1 MGKTKEKRDWRS
13 FLKDFLLTLK
23 QSDVRIYSIVV
34 TYYMLLSFF
43 PLLIVIGNTLPY
55 LNIDDA
61 ALYPYIQELLP
72 PDIYRILKDTIQDLL
87 SNSNGG
93 LLSISALGTF
103 WAISKGINAIRIS
116 LDNAYGVSKGKVQI
130 VRRVLSFFMIFLL
143 MLALVILMF
152 VMGFGQVI
160 IEHVIP
166 ILGLPD
172 DNILAT
178 FQTLRWPVTI
188 SVLFVVM
195 TCIYYFLPSAKIHF
209 TTILYGAVFTSI
221 AWMAVTQLF
230 SLYMTH
236 FSGRLSSYGIIGGF
250 ILFMFWLNIAA
261 SVIIIGGVLNVTIER
276 LRYGR
281 IQPRES
287 FVGNYVESTM
297 QKVKEKRDE
306 KKKDNSVN

>member
-1 MGKTKEKRDWRS
+1 MGKNTENRGWQS
-13 FLKDFLLTLK
+13 FLKGFLLTLK

-43 PLLIVIGNTLPY
+43 PLLIVIGNMLPY
-55 LNIDDA
+55 LRIDDT
-61 ALYPYIQELLP
+61 ALYPYIKELLP
-72 PDIYRILKDTIQDLL
+72 PDIYRILKDTIEGLL
-87 SNSNGG
+87 SKSNGG

-116 LDNAYGVSKGKVQI
+116 LDKAYGLSKGKVQI
-130 VRRVLSFFMIFLL
+130 VRRVLSFFMVFLL
-143 MLALVILMF
+143 MLVLLTLMF

-160 IEHVIP
+160 LEYILP

-172 DNILAT
+172 DILTA
-178 FQTLRWPVTI
+178 FQTLRWPVTVT
-188 SVLFVVM
+188 VLFVVM

-209 TTILYGAVFTSI
+209 TTILYGSVFTSLS
-221 AWMAVTQLF
+221 WMTVTQFF
-230 SLYMTH
+230 SLYMTR
-236 FSGRLSSYGIIGGF
+236 FSGKLSSYGIIGGF

-261 SVIIIGGVLNVTIER
+261 SVIIIGGILNATIER
-276 LRYGR
+276 LKYGE

-287 FVGNYVESTM
+287 FVGNYVEHTM
-297 QKVKEKRDE
+297 QKVIEKRDE

>member
-1 MGKTKEKRDWRS
+1 MGEPKENRS
-13 FLKDFLLTLK
+13 FRTFVKVFIETLK
-23 QSDVRIYSIVV
+23 QADVRIYSIVV

-43 PLLIVIGNTLPY
+43 PLLIVIGNILPY

-61 ALYPYIQELLP
+61 ALYPYIRELLP
-72 PDIYRILKDTIQDLL
+72 PDIYRILKDTIEDLL
-87 SNSNGG
+87 SKSNGG

-116 LDNAYGVSKGKVQI
+116 LDKAYGVSNEKIQI
-130 VRRVLSFFMIFLL
+130 VRRTLSFFMIFLL
-143 MLALVILMF
+143 MLALLLLML

-160 IEHVIP
+160 LEHVLP
-166 ILGLPD
+166 ILGLPEE
-172 DNILAT
+172 ILTT

-188 SVLFVVM
+188 SVLLVVM

-209 TTILYGAVFTSI
+209 KAILFGTVFTTIS
-221 AWMAVTQLF
+221 WMTVTQFF

-236 FSGRLSSYGIIGGF
+236 FSGKLSSYGIIGGF
-250 ILFMFWLNIAA
+250 ILFMFWLNVAA

-276 LRYGR
+276 VLYGK
-281 IQPRES
+281 IEPRES
-287 FVGNYVESTM
+287 FVGNYVESTV

-306 KKKDNSVN
+306 KKKDNSPN

>member
-1 MGKTKEKRDWRS
+1 MGENIEKRGWRT
-13 FLKDFLLTLK
+13 FIKDFLLTLR

-43 PLLIVIGNTLPY
+43 PLLIVIGNMLPY
-55 LNIDDA
+55 LRIDDA
-61 ALYPYIQELLP
+61 ALYPYIRELLP
-72 PDIYRILKDTIQDLL
+72 PDIYRILKDTIEGLL
-87 SNSNGG
+87 SKSNGG

-116 LDNAYGVSKGKVQI
+116 LDKAYGISKGKVQI

-143 MLALVILMF
+143 MLALLILMF

-160 IEHVIP
+160 LEYILP

-172 DNILAT
+172 DILTT

-188 SVLFVVM
+188 TVLFVVM

-209 TTILYGAVFTSI
+209 TTILYGSVFTSI
-221 AWMAVTQLF
+221 SWMTVTQFF
-230 SLYMTH
+230 SLYMTR
-236 FSGRLSSYGIIGGF
+236 FSGKLSSYGIIGGF

-261 SVIIIGGVLNVTIER
+261 SVIIIGGILNVTIER
-276 LRYGR
+276 FKYGE

-287 FVGNYVESTM
+287 FVGNYVENTV
-297 QKVKEKRDE
+297 QKVIEKRDE
-306 KKKDNSVN
+306 KKKDNSID